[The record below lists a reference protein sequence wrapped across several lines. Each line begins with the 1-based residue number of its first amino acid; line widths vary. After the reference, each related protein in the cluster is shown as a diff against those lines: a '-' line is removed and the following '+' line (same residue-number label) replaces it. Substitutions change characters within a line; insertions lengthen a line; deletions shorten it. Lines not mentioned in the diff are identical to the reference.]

1 MSINLSRINLS
12 RIVALCTLF
21 SAACG
26 RIDLDR
32 PIAIDVAE
40 LQPDE
45 PSNYRWVTKVAKS
58 ALTQA
63 IEDMGGSVGEA
74 ERCMSVTTP
83 DHICNPVLHVVLA
96 GSAGEC
102 EDRLAYV
109 AATDLNTIVVC
120 PSMMTSLWTVNKVIR
135 HEFGHV
141 LGGGHISDEGSVMTP
156 GAESSRPGRSSQAL
170 DFPYSALDI
179 SEICSH
185 SWRSIGGVCGK

>member
-1 MSINLSRINLS
+1 MKSI
-12 RIVALCTLF
+12 ALCLTIL

-45 PSNYRWVTKVAKS
+45 PSNYRWVSKVAKS

-63 IEDMGGSVGEA
+63 IADMGGHVGNVDDGVGDVHT
-74 ERCMSVTTP
+74 STP
-83 DHICNPVLHVVLA
+83 NDPQNPVLHVVLA

-120 PSMMTSLWTVNKVIR
+120 PAMMTSMWTVNKVVR

-141 LGGGHISDEGSVMTP
+141 LGSGHIEDEHSVMTP
-156 GAESSRPGRSSQAL
+156 GAESSRPERSSQAL
-170 DFPYSALDI
+170 DFPYSALDV

-185 SWRSIGGVCGK
+185 SWRSIGGVCGR

>member
-1 MSINLSRINLS
+1 MNIKP
-12 RIVALCTLF
+12 VALCLTIM

-32 PIAIDVAE
+32 PISIDVAE

-45 PSNYRWVTKVAKS
+45 PSNYRWVTKVVKS

-63 IEDMGGSVGEA
+63 IEDMGGSVGDVGV
-74 ERCMSVTTP
+74 STP
-83 DHICNPVLHVVLA
+83 NDPQNPVLRVVLA
-96 GSAGEC
+96 GSDEC
-102 EDRLAYV
+102 ESKLAHV
-109 AATDLNTIVVC
+109 SATDLNTIAVC
-120 PSMMTSLWTVNKVIR
+120 PSMMTSMWTVNAVIR

-141 LGGGHISDEGSVMTP
+141 LGGGHIVDEGSVMQQ
-156 GAESSRPGRSSQAL
+156 GAESSRPSRSSQVL

-185 SWRSIGGVCGK
+185 SWRSIGGVCGR

>member
-12 RIVALCTLF
+12 HVVALCLTIL

-45 PSNYRWVTKVAKS
+45 PSNYRWVSKVAKS

-63 IEDMGGSVGEA
+63 IEDVGGSVGDVHT
-74 ERCMSVTTP
+74 STP
-83 DHICNPVLHVVLA
+83 NDPQNPVLHVVLA

-120 PSMMTSLWTVNKVIR
+120 PAMMTSMWTVNKVVR

-141 LGGGHISDEGSVMTP
+141 LGSGHIEDEHSVMTP
-156 GAESSRPGRSSQAL
+156 GAESSRPERSSQAL
-170 DFPYSALDI
+170 DFPYSALDV

-185 SWRSIGGVCGK
+185 SWRSIGGVCGR

>member
-1 MSINLSRINLS
+1 MSINLSRINFS
-12 RIVALCTLF
+12 RVIALCTLF

-45 PSNYRWVTKVAKS
+45 PSNYQWVSKVAKS

-63 IEDMGGSVGEA
+63 IADMGGSVGDVHA
-74 ERCMSVTTP
+74 STP
-83 DHICNPVLHVVLA
+83 NDPQNPVLHVVLA

-109 AATDLNTIVVC
+109 GATDLNTIVVC
-120 PSMMTSLWTVNKVIR
+120 PAMMSSMWTVNAVIR

-141 LGGGHISDEGSVMTP
+141 LGGGHINDEHSVMTP

-185 SWRSIGGVCGK
+185 SWRSIGGACGK